1 MKNSAEKN
9 TRIVNTIESWFK
21 TSARVFPWRTK
32 SSPWGRLVSEF
43 MAQQTQIAR
52 VAERWPTMMKQF
64 PTPAS
69 MSSQDEQEVLKLW
82 QGLGYYRRAKQLK
95 ATADMIVKE
104 FNGIV
109 PRSVES
115 LIKLPGV
122 GRYTAGAVAS
132 IAFNKRVPIVDGNV
146 HRVLCRLTNKTNTP
160 LPCGWSWDGAE
171 QLVAV
176 ATRPDG
182 CNEGL
187 MELGATVCLPKT
199 PNCDSCPL
207 QNECLAFRSG
217 TQGEVP
223 PSIKQKPRKRLHH
236 NAVVMT
242 CKGEYAFEQ
251 RSDIGI
257 WASMWQV
264 PTVESKNKMKATQ
277 IAKELQIHDS
287 IKLIGS
293 FTHILT
299 HRIVEF
305 RVFTCEIDRDKR
317 FQWHALDSI
326 DRIPL
331 ASAQR
336 KVLDVHCGV

>member
-1 MKNSAEKN
+1 
-9 TRIVNTIESWFK
+9 
-21 TSARVFPWRTK
+21 
-32 SSPWGRLVSEF
+32 

-52 VAERWPTMMKQF
+52 VAERWPSMMKQF
-64 PTPAS
+64 PTPTS
-69 MSSQDEQEVLKLW
+69 MSMQDEQEVLKHW

-104 FNGIV
+104 FGREV
-109 PRSVES
+109 PCSLES
-115 LIKLPGV
+115 LMQLPGV

-132 IAFNKRVPIVDGNV
+132 IAFNERVPIVDGNV
-146 HRVLCRLTNKTNTP
+146 HRVLCRLTNKSNTP

-176 ATRPDG
+176 AARPDL

-187 MELGATVCLPKT
+187 MELGATVCLPRSPK
-199 PNCDSCPL
+199 CEMCPL
-207 QNECLAFRSG
+207 RDDCLAFKKG
-217 TQGEVP
+217 AQGDVP
-223 PSIKQKPRKRLHH
+223 TPTKQKPRKRLHH
-236 NAVVMT
+236 HAVVMT

-251 RSDIGI
+251 RSDTGI

-264 PTVESKNKMKATQ
+264 PTVECKNKMEIAQ

-305 RVFTCEIDRDKR
+305 RVFACEIDRDKR
-317 FQWHALDSI
+317 FQWHAMDSI

-336 KVLDVHCGV
+336 KVLEVHCGL